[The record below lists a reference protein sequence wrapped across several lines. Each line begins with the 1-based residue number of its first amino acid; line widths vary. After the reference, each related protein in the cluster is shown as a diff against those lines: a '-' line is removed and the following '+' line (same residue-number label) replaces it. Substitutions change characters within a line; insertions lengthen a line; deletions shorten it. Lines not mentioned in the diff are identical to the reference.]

1 MWSDLKIR
9 LRALFRRKSVETEMD
24 DELRF
29 HFERRVETLVQAGVP
44 RDEAARR
51 ARMAFG
57 GGEQIKEECREAR
70 GIDFLETLWQ
80 DIRYGLRTM
89 RRSPGFTIVAVL
101 TLALGIGAT
110 TAIFSVVSPLVLEP
124 LPFRDP
130 SQLVTVLETNKGQGL
145 DWLTVT
151 PSNFLEWQ
159 RRSTAFESLAGFYGC
174 GYRLAEEGVPEFLNG
189 RCVSSSF
196 FPMLGVQP
204 ILGRLWSASEDWQG
218 QDHVALLSYN
228 TWKQQFGGDPSA
240 IGKTIWRAEDRQ
252 VFTIIGVLPQD
263 FQFSDPNYAVWT
275 PLDIGPDTAS
285 VHYHNWMVMARLKP
299 GVTVPQAQSSMD
311 AIATQ
316 LEQEFP
322 TTNKGWGVTV
332 QPLQRF
338 YSNRRNARTT
348 LLLLL
353 ASVAGLLLIASA
365 NVANLLLARA
375 AARHKEISVRVAL
388 GATRM
393 RLVRQ
398 FLTESVLLGLA
409 GGAAGFLLAWAG
421 FSTLVVMLPRM
432 ASFRPNAVRIDA
444 HVFLFA
450 MAASFLVSVLFGL
463 APSMR
468 VSRQGLGEGL
478 RKAGR
483 GGGHSVR
490 DAFVRHALVVGQIG
504 VVVVLLIGTALL
516 VESLRNLEND
526 RLGFTPDHV
535 LTMGFCCLDSTL
547 YTTQPQFSSFYKR
560 LLDNL
565 NSLPGVID
573 ASITSGLPTRQFDGA
588 GSPFLIQGRPAPE
601 PGHPILTDSR
611 FVGADY
617 FSTMK
622 IPVMRGRA
630 FTAEDDDTHP
640 LVALINQAMAQRYWQ
655 GADPIGQQI
664 QLVNLPPLGRWF
676 TVVGIAAD
684 SRERG
689 AGQQVRSMV
698 YIDYA
703 QNMSIGGALLIRTAA
718 DPHLLIAPV
727 RDALHSMDQNLS
739 VDTPQTYDEVL
750 AQSLTP
756 ERFSVSL
763 LTLFTIFAL
772 ILACVGVYGV
782 TAYAVAQRTHEIGV
796 RIALGARRR
805 DVMMMVL
812 GQGLRL
818 AAAGVAIGLVCALGL
833 MRLLSGL
840 LFGVSA
846 RDPFTIL
853 GVCGALVGVSL
864 LACYIPARRA
874 MNVDPMEALRYE

>member
-1 MWSDLKIR
+1 MWNDLRIR

-29 HFERRVETLVQAGVP
+29 HIERRVDELVQSGVP
-44 RDEAARR
+44 RDEAVRR

-70 GIDFLETLWQ
+70 GVEFLETLWQ

-130 SQLVTVLETNKGQGL
+130 SHLVTVLESNKGEGL

-159 RRSTAFESLAGFYGC
+159 RRSTAFESMTGFYGC
-174 GYRLAEEGVPEFLNG
+174 TYRLAEEGVPQFLNG

-204 ILGRLWSASEDWQG
+204 ILGRLWSPSEDWQG

-228 TWKQQFGGDPSA
+228 TWKQQFGGDPGA
-240 IGKTIWRAEDRQ
+240 IGKTIWRAGDRQ

-285 VHYHNWMVMARLKP
+285 IHYHNWMVMARLKP
-299 GVTVPQAQSSMD
+299 GVTIPQAQSSMD

-353 ASVAGLLLIASA
+353 AAVAGLLLIASA

-421 FSTLVVMLPRM
+421 FSTLVVMLPRV

-444 HVFLFA
+444 HVFIFA
-450 MAASFLVSVLFGL
+450 MAASFFVSVLFGL

-526 RLGFTPDHV
+526 QLGFNPDHV
-535 LTMGFCCLDSTL
+535 LTMGFCCLDETL

-560 LLDNL
+560 LSDNL
-565 NSLPGVID
+565 QSLPGVID
-573 ASITSGLPTRQFDGA
+573 ASVTSGLPTRQFDGA

-611 FVGADY
+611 FVGTDY

-622 IPVMRGRA
+622 IPVLRGRA
-630 FTAEDDDTHP
+630 FAAEDDDTHP
-640 LVALINQAMAQRYWQ
+640 LVALINQAMAQRYWP

-703 QNMSIGGALLIRTAA
+703 QNMQIGGALLIRTAA

-772 ILACVGVYGV
+772 VLACVGVYGV

-833 MRLLSGL
+833 TQLVSGL

-846 RDPFTIL
+846 RDPLTIL
-853 GVCGALVGVSL
+853 GVCGALIGVSL

>member
-1 MWSDLKIR
+1 MWSDLRIR

-29 HFERRVETLVQAGVP
+29 HIERRVEEFVQSGVP
-44 RDEAARR
+44 REEAERR
-51 ARMAFG
+51 ARVAFG
-57 GGEQIKEECREAR
+57 GAEQVKEECREAR
-70 GIDFLETLWQ
+70 GVGFLETLWQ
-80 DIRYGLRTM
+80 DIRYSLRTM
-89 RRSPGFTIVAVL
+89 RKSPGFTIVAVL

-110 TAIFSVVSPLVLEP
+110 TAIYSVVSPLVLEP

-130 SQLVTVLETNKGQGL
+130 SRLVTVLESNKGEGL
-145 DWLTVT
+145 DWLYVA

-159 RRSTAFESLAGFYGC
+159 RRSNAFESMAGFYGC
-174 GYRLAEEGVPEFLNG
+174 AYRLAEEGAPQLLNG
-189 RCVSSSF
+189 RCVSSNF
-196 FPMLGVQP
+196 FQMLGVQP
-204 ILGRLWSASEDWQG
+204 ILGRLWSPSEDWQG

-228 TWKQQFGGDPSA
+228 TWQRQFGGDPNA
-240 IGKTIWRAEDRQ
+240 VGKTIWRAEDRE
-252 VFTIIGVLPQD
+252 VFTIIGVLPPD
-263 FQFSDPNYAVWT
+263 FQFSDPAYAIWT
-275 PLDIGPDTAS
+275 PLEIGPDTSS
-285 VHYHNWMVMARLKP
+285 VHYHIWMVMARLKQ
-299 GVTVPQAQSSMD
+299 GVTIPQAQSSMD
-311 AIATQ
+311 LIATQ

-322 TTNKGWGVTV
+322 ATNKGWGITV

-338 YSNRRNARTT
+338 YSDRRNARTT

-353 ASVAGLLLIASA
+353 AAVAGLLLIASA

-398 FLTESVLLGLA
+398 FLTESVLLGLM

-421 FSTLVVMLPRM
+421 FSTLVLMLPRVP
-432 ASFRPNAVRIDA
+432 SFRPNAVRIDA
-444 HVFLFA
+444 HVFIFA
-450 MAASFLVSVLFGL
+450 MAVSLLVSVLFGL
-463 APSMR
+463 APAVR
-468 VSRQGLGEGL
+468 VTKQGLGEGL

-490 DAFVRHALVVGQIG
+490 DAFARHALVVGQIG
-504 VVVVLLIGTALL
+504 IVVVLLIGTALL

-526 RLGFTPDHV
+526 RLGFNPDHV
-535 LTMGFCCLDSTL
+535 LTMGFCCLDETL
-547 YTTQPQFSSFYKR
+547 YTTQAQFSSFYKR

-565 NSLPGVID
+565 ESLPGVID
-573 ASITSGLPTRQFDGA
+573 ASVTSGLPTRQFDGA

-601 PGHPILTDSR
+601 PGHPIVTDAR
-611 FVGADY
+611 LVGTGY

-630 FTAEDDDTHP
+630 FTAEDDDAHP
-640 LVALINQAMAQRYWQ
+640 LVALINEAMARRFWP

-664 QLVNLPPLGRWF
+664 QLVNMQPLGRWYS
-676 TVVGIAAD
+676 VVGIAAD
-684 SRERG
+684 SKERG

-698 YIDYA
+698 YLDYT
-703 QNMSIGGALLIRTAA
+703 QLTNSGGIVLIRTAA
-718 DPHLLIAPV
+718 DPHLLVGPV
-727 RDALHSMDQNLS
+727 RDTLHSLDQDLLMDS
-739 VDTPQTYDEVL
+739 PQTYDEVL
-750 AQSLTP
+750 AQALTP

-772 ILACVGVYGV
+772 VLACVGVYGV

-796 RIALGARRR
+796 RMALGARRG
-805 DVMMMVL
+805 DVMIMVL

-833 MRLLSGL
+833 THLVSSL

-846 RDPFTIL
+846 RDPLTIL
-853 GVCGALVGVSL
+853 GVCGALIGVSL

>member
-1 MWSDLKIR
+1 MWSDLRIR
-9 LRALFRRKSVETEMD
+9 LRALFRRKSVEAEMD

-29 HFERRVETLVQAGVP
+29 HIERRVEMLVQSGVP
-44 RDEAARR
+44 RDEAGRR
-51 ARMAFG
+51 ARLAFG
-57 GGEQIKEECREAR
+57 GREQIKEECREAR
-70 GIDFLETLWQ
+70 GVSFLETLWQ

-89 RRSPGFTIVAVL
+89 RRSPGFTATAVI

-110 TAIFSVVSPLVLEP
+110 TAIFSIVSPLVLEP

-130 SQLVTVLETNKGQGL
+130 SHLVTVLETNKGEGL

-159 RRSTAFESLAGFYGC
+159 RRSTAFESMSGFYGYA
-174 GYRLAEEGVPEFLNG
+174 YRLAAEGAPQLLNG

-204 ILGRLWSASEDWQG
+204 ILGRLWTPEEDWRG
-218 QDHVALLSYN
+218 QDHVAVLSYA
-228 TWKQQFGGDPSA
+228 TWQQDFGGDPAA
-240 IGKTIWRAEDRQ
+240 IGKTIWRADDRQ
-252 VFTIIGVLPQD
+252 VFTIIGVLPRD
-263 FQFSDPNYAVWT
+263 FQFSDPAYAVWT
-275 PLDIGPDTAS
+275 PMGIGPDTS
-285 VHYHNWMVMARLKP
+285 TVHYHNWMVIARLKP
-299 GVTVPQAQSSMD
+299 GVTIAQAQSSMN
-311 AIATQ
+311 AIAAQ

-322 TTNKGWGVTV
+322 ATNKGWGVTV
-332 QPLQRF
+332 QPLQQF
-338 YSNRRNARTT
+338 YTNRRNARTT

-353 ASVAGLLLIASA
+353 AAVAGLLLIASA

-388 GATRM
+388 GATRT

-409 GGAAGFLLAWAG
+409 GGGAGFALAWAG
-421 FSTLVVMLPRM
+421 FSTLVVMLPRVS
-432 ASFRPNAVRIDA
+432 SFRPNAVRIDV

-450 MAASFLVSVLFGL
+450 MAAALIVSVLFGL
-463 APSMR
+463 APALR

-490 DAFVRHALVVGQIG
+490 DAFARHALVVGQIG
-504 VVVVLLIGTALL
+504 IVVVLLIGTALL

-526 RLGFTPDHV
+526 RLGFSPDHI
-535 LTMGFCCLDSTL
+535 LTMDFCCLDNTVYS
-547 YTTQPQFSSFYKR
+547 TQPQFSSFYKR
-560 LLDNL
+560 LSDNL

-622 IPVMRGRA
+622 IPILRGRA

-640 LVALINQAMAQRYWQ
+640 RVAVINEAMARHYWP
-655 GADPIGQQI
+655 GADPVGQQI
-664 QLVNLPPLGRWF
+664 QLVNLPPLNTWY
-676 TVVGIAAD
+676 TVVGIVAD
-684 SRERG
+684 ARERG
-689 AGQQVRSMV
+689 AGQAVRSMV
-698 YIDYA
+698 YVDYTQ
-703 QNMSIGGALLIRTAA
+703 QNNSGGVVLIRTAA
-718 DPHLLIAPV
+718 DPHLLIGPA
-727 RDALHSMDQNLS
+727 RNALHSLDQNLL
-739 VDTPQTYDEVL
+739 VGDPHTYNEVL
-750 AQSLTP
+750 AQSLTS

-772 ILACVGVYGV
+772 VLACVGVYGV

-833 MRLLSGL
+833 TQLVGGL

-846 RDPFTIL
+846 RDPLTIV
-853 GVCGALVGVSL
+853 GVCGALIGVSL